1 MENGRRYHA
10 FNSTKYYQP
19 NDEIAQEH
27 IDLCHALCL
36 RTFDNKSHLAPLGP
50 NIQKALDVGTGTG
63 IWAIDFADEFPSAQ
77 VIGTDLSPIQPSWAG
92 AFARPTAAISALMMV
107 ARFAGLRLE

>member
-1 MENGRRYHA
+1 MRLIRSSRHTDTTSLASFITNYRMENGRRYHA

-77 VIGTDLSPIQPSWAG
+77 VIGTDLSPIQPSW
-92 AFARPTAAISALMMV
+92 
-107 ARFAGLRLE
+107 